1 MNLKTPQTIPVCHSF
16 WFCWETLRQSPKQ
29 NLMLKKKGKKH
40 IMQSSVST
48 WGNATFGTIKTLQIK
63 FTGYVCWTWLPF
75 SPAIWKTIT
84 NTIPFFQFFKKTL
97 IDVDCKMKV
106 LCFWRPLLKFKC
118 LFNGKL
124 KSSKIGKSKSLFNL
138 Y

>member
-1 MNLKTPQTIPVCHSF
+1 MFAELGSHSALQF
-16 WFCWETLRQSPKQ
+16 ERLSLTLF
-29 NLMLKKKGKKH
+29 L
-40 IMQSSVST
+40 
-48 WGNATFGTIKTLQIK
+48 
-63 FTGYVCWTWLPF
+63 
-75 SPAIWKTIT
+75 
-84 NTIPFFQFFKKTL
+84 FFQFKKKTL

-124 KSSKIGKSKSLFNL
+124 KSSKIGKSTSLFNL